1 MHLAISL
8 LNKNYRKNDGR
19 AKEKKYRKGKE
30 TVVCLEKKS
39 SLFTGVFR
47 TLAKRTDK
55 VMIQSLPLKNKMGAI
70 ERKKRNEGERSRL

>member
-1 MHLAISL
+1 MTEELKKRNIERG
-8 LNKNYRKNDGR
+8 RKPLF
-19 AKEKKYRKGKE
+19 
-30 TVVCLEKKS
+30 VSKKS